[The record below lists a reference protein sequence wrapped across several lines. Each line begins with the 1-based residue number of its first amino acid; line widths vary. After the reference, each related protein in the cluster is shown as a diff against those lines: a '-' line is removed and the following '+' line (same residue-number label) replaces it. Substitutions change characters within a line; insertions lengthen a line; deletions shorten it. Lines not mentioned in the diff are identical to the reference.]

1 MSSDQGAIERFKND
15 LKQTLERL
23 RGVVRT
29 KIPAR
34 DQAELLDVVER
45 VQEAIAIWDVSGVS
59 SYLLRGKDTTRRV
72 LRGKAVDMVLIL
84 NEMETVETL
93 VGKLVPLMS
102 KHKH

>member
-1 MSSDQGAIERFKND
+1 MSSAGEIERVKND

-34 DQAELLDVVER
+34 DQTELLDVVER
-45 VQEAIAIWDVSGVS
+45 VQESIAIWDVSGVG

-93 VGKLVPLMS
+93 FGKLVPLMS

>member
-1 MSSDQGAIERFKND
+1 MSNAGEIERFKND

-34 DQAELLDVVER
+34 DQSELLDVVER
-45 VQEAIAIWDVSGVS
+45 VQESIAIWDVAGVG

-93 VGKLVPLMS
+93 VGKLAPLMS

>member
-1 MSSDQGAIERFKND
+1 MSNAGEIERVKND
-15 LKQTLERL
+15 IKQTLERL

-34 DQAELLDVVER
+34 DQTELLDVVER
-45 VQEAIAIWDVSGVS
+45 VQESIAIWDVSGVG

>member
-1 MSSDQGAIERFKND
+1 MANAGEIERVKND
-15 LKQTLERL
+15 LKQTVERL
-23 RGVVRT
+23 RGGVRT
-29 KIPAR
+29 KIPPR
-34 DQAELLDVVER
+34 DQSELLDVVER
-45 VQEAIAIWDVSGVS
+45 VQESIAIWDVSGVG